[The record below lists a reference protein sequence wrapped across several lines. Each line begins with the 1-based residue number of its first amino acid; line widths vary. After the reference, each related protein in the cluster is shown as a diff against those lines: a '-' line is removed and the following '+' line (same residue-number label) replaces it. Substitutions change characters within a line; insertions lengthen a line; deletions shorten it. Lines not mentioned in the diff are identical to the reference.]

1 MDEWLAR
8 SLVRSFVLL
17 PNHARSSTTTG
28 PGESGKSTIFKQM
41 KILQHNG
48 GFTQQELIDY
58 RFIVFG
64 NCITQIK
71 VLVSAAEKLGHSLS
85 PDNHV
90 RAARIN
96 ELPAG
101 GDCWT
106 RQVAED
112 VKALWHDPGIR
123 ATYDQR
129 DSAFQLNDSAG

>member
-1 MDEWLAR
+1 MYVCVYLCCE
-8 SLVRSFVLL
+8 LV
-17 PNHARSSTTTG
+17 G

-48 GFTQQELIDY
+48 GFSQQELIDY

-71 VLVSAAEKLGHSLS
+71 VLVSAAEKLGHEIS
-85 PDNHV
+85 PENQV

-106 RQVAED
+106 REVAED
-112 VKALWHDPGIR
+112 IKALWVDPGIK
-123 ATYDQR
+123 ATYEQR